1 MGELAVLG
9 VDNESGGFDDDAV
22 VQLPIVLMT
31 VAQFVG
37 LVLEQREGGLIV
49 EFQPLAEIL
58 LCLLHGYILL
68 AQIDTEVFS

>member
-9 VDNESGGFDDDAV
+9 VDNESGGFDVGAV
-22 VQLPIVLMT
+22 VLLPIVLMT

-37 LVLEQREGGLIV
+37 LVLEQQEGGLVV

-58 LCLLHGYILL
+58 LCLLQGYILL